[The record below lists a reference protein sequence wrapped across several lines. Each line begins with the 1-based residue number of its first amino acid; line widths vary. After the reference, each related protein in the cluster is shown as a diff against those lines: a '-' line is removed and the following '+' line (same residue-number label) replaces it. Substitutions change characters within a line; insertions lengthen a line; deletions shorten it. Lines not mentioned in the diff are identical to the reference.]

1 MPVSCATHPET
12 DYIFHIQED
21 VLQKYNLIFY
31 DTITNG
37 KQKFIMWHVLNQNKE
52 RSIVPT
58 NTGIGKLDALGR
70 CVAEVTTITENVTT
84 VSFQF
89 EDIVDKV

>member
-12 DYIFHIQED
+12 DYIFYIQED
-21 VLQKYNLIFY
+21 VLQKYSLIFY

-37 KQKFIMWHVLNQNKE
+37 KQRFIMWHVLNQNKE

-58 NTGIGKLDALGR
+58 DTGIGKSDALER
-70 CVAEVTTITENVTT
+70 CVAEVTTTTENVTT

-89 EDIVDKV
+89 EDILGKV